1 MALVLKDRVQETT
14 TTTGTGVIT
23 LDGATTGFQAFSAVG
38 SGNDTYYTITDGT
51 NWEVGVGM
59 YANVPSPALSLDFS
73 AVTTLPAGITFTRA
87 TDGTYFDSSGLLQTA
102 GSDVARFDHRLESGV
117 WVNKGLLIEES
128 RTNIMQRSEVF
139 NDAYYTKSNATVTA
153 DATAAPTGSISA
165 DRIVENTTNATHFF
179 YRDFSLNATSQVYS
193 LSIFVKANQR
203 FRFAL
208 QFSSNVSPSPGGRLV
223 GNLNNETFS
232 AFPIG
237 TGATLVNSFSQK
249 LADGWYRVGFSV
261 LTGVNQTHR
270 AQFNIYNDAGAST
283 YAGSTA
289 NGIYAWGMQLE
300 AGNFGTSYIHT
311 PSTANV
317 TRNADVVSM
326 TSTDFSSW
334 FNQPEGTMF
343 TQYDFTGLSSANYAW
358 DITQNG
364 TTNER
369 HVLTAINTDVTSRV
383 AVVDGNVTQ
392 AILLSPDPATTPAAN
407 TTYRHAYAYK
417 VNDFAATLDG
427 RIPTIDTAG
436 TVPAPNRI
444 ELGQDRNNL
453 GVNSLNGHL
462 AKFYYWNTRLS
473 NGTLQ
478 FLSGTGTLSSGNY
491 LWRTNPVSSSNS
503 NALVNWGA
511 GTKTVFSPLPAQAT
525 LGSAA
530 TADNSSIGTNQ
541 YAWANFKKALDQG
554 VVGGV
559 AYSDENTNGIVST
572 YSLVSTSTA
581 INHVGG
587 VLAPNGDVHFIP
599 YNNVRGQKLSA
610 AGVVSTYSLVYTVAN
625 AYGGGVLAG
634 NGDIHFVPTQA
645 ARGQKVSASGV
656 VSTYSLVYTTNTAYF
671 GGVLAPNGDIH
682 FVPTQAARGQKVS
695 AAGVVST
702 YSLVYTTGTGGGYL
716 GGCLA
721 PNGDIHFIPRNAPV
735 GQKISA
741 AGVVS
746 TYSLVYTTSD
756 AYRGGVLS
764 PNGDIHFIPFN
775 AAVGQKISAAGVVST
790 YALAATFSAGGYN
803 SGVLAPNGDIH
814 FIPANATVGQRI
826 SVNGTPYTY
835 SLVYT
840 IASGFGGGILRPD
853 GSIVFAPQTAAVGQ
867 IISTNPGSPL
877 GLEECLSSYLNK
889 F

>member
-23 LDGATTGFQAFSAVG
+23 LAGATTGFQAFSAVG

-51 NWEVGVGM
+51 NWEAGTGM
-59 YANVPSPALSLDFS
+59 YANVPSPALSLDFTS
-73 AVTTLPAGITFTRA
+73 TTTLDSRIALTRA
-87 TDGTYFDSSGLLQTA
+87 TSATYFDSTGTLTSATSG
-102 GSDVARFDHRLESGV
+102 VARFEHYLENGV
-117 WVNKGLLIEES
+117 WVNKGLLIEPQ
-128 RTNIMQRSEVF
+128 RTNLSLRSQEF
-139 NDAYYTKSNATVTA
+139 NDASWLKSNCTITANTTVAPDGTTTADRFRETSTANVFHEVYREVASINSTTQSFTFSVFIKADGRTEGSMIFQFGTSQQIRTNFDLTAKTIGPPFFITSGTPLAATIRELDDGWFRLSLSGITGSSGTHRLRIVPISNGQTVYTGSTSAGFILWGAMLEAGGSPSSYIATTSATVQRDADEYTMTSTNFSDWYSSTQGTIFTKSFAN
-153 DATAAPTGSISA
+153 
-165 DRIVENTTNATHFF
+165 
-179 YRDFSLNATSQVYS
+179 NATSQRFVSISDNTGNEIIQGAFTQSSGGGPYFQVLDGGVS
-193 LSIFVKANQR
+193 QAVVGTESDYPQETSPIDISFAFAYTKDDFAGSYNGSFPSIDLS
-203 FRFAL
+203 
-208 QFSSNVSPSPGGRLV
+208 
-223 GNLNNETFS
+223 
-232 AFPIG
+232 G
-237 TGATLVNSFSQK
+237 TLPT
-249 LADGWYRVGFSV
+249 
-261 LTGVNQTHR
+261 VNQ
-270 AQFNIYNDAGAST
+270 
-283 YAGSTA
+283 
-289 NGIYAWGMQLE
+289 
-300 AGNFGTSYIHT
+300 
-311 PSTANV
+311 
-317 TRNADVVSM
+317 ADLGR
-326 TSTDFSSW
+326 SS
-334 FNQPEGTMF
+334 G
-343 TQYDFTGLSSANYAW
+343 ANY
-358 DITQNG
+358 
-364 TTNER
+364 
-369 HVLTAINTDVTSRV
+369 
-383 AVVDGNVTQ
+383 
-392 AILLSPDPATTPAAN
+392 
-407 TTYRHAYAYK
+407 
-417 VNDFAATLDG
+417 
-427 RIPTIDTAG
+427 
-436 TVPAPNRI
+436 
-444 ELGQDRNNL
+444 
-453 GVNSLNGHL
+453 LNGVL
-462 AKFYYWNTRLS
+462 SKFYYWNTRLS

-775 AAVGQKISAAGVVST
+775 AAVGQKISAAGIVST

-814 FIPANATVGQRI
+814 FIPTNATVGQRI

-835 SLVYT
+835 GLVYT
-840 IASGFGGGILRPD
+840 IANGFGGGILRPD
-853 GSIVFAPQTAAVGQ
+853 GSIVFTPQTAAVGQ
-867 IISTNPGSPL
+867 IIYTNPGSPL

>member
-23 LDGATTGFQAFSAVG
+23 LDGAATGFQAFSAVG
-38 SGNDTYYTITDGT
+38 NSNQTYYTITDGT
-51 NWEVGVGM
+51 NWETGIGTVGEL
-59 YANVPSPALSLDFS
+59 NSSPALSLNFTS
-73 AVTTLPAGITFTRA
+73 TTTLDSRISLTRA
-87 TDGTYFDSSGLLQTA
+87 TNGTYFDSNGVLQSASSG
-102 GSDVARFDHRLESGV
+102 VARFDHRLENGV
-117 WVNKGLLIEES
+117 WVNKGLLVEPA
-128 RTNIMQRSEVF
+128 RTNIAQYSEQF
-139 NDAYYTKSNATVTA
+139 NNAFWTKSQTT
-153 DATAAPTGSISA
+153 ATANAIAAPDGTTTA
-165 DRIVENTTNATHFF
+165 DRINETAVDAGHNVSKTFTG
-179 YRDFSLNATSQVYS
+179 
-193 LSIFVKANQR
+193 LSINTNYSWSAFVK
-203 FRFAL
+203 
-208 QFSSNVSPSPGGRLV
+208 GGLNRNYLLIQYSA
-223 GNLNNETFS
+223 GNNFIATVVDITRGQIAYS
-232 AFPIG
+232 VAG
-237 TGATLVNSFSQK
+237 TTDTLVSTFFM
-249 LADGWYRVGFSV
+249 DCGGGWYRVGISGSLSNFNAVNPNFRVQTV
-261 LTGVNQTHR
+261 LDN
-270 AQFNIYNDAGAST
+270 FDSSFLGATNSGF
-283 YAGSTA
+283 Y
-289 NGIYAWGMQLE
+289 IWGAQLE
-300 AGNFGTSYIHT
+300 TGAGVSSYIET
-311 PSTANV
+311 PTNADV
-317 TRNADVVSM
+317 TRNADALVMTGTNFSDWYNQSEGTFLTQAYVYGGRSQRFLAATDNTSAEQITGVVATSAGQGPYFQVIDGSVTQTAIGVLAYDFANTIDTP
-326 TSTDFSSW
+326 TST
-334 FNQPEGTMF
+334 
-343 TQYDFTGLSSANYAW
+343 
-358 DITQNG
+358 
-364 TTNER
+364 
-369 HVLTAINTDVTSRV
+369 V
-383 AVVDGNVTQ
+383 AFAFKQ
-392 AILLSPDPATTPAAN
+392 
-407 TTYRHAYAYK
+407 
-417 VNDFAATLDG
+417 NDFAISINGDSVITDGSGTLPTPDRMFVGSDG
-427 RIPTIDTAG
+427 S
-436 TVPAPNRI
+436 NY
-444 ELGQDRNNL
+444 
-453 GVNSLNGHL
+453 LNGIL
-462 AKFYYWNTRLS
+462 SSIYFWSTRLTDGEVQYLAGRAITS
-473 NGTLQ
+473 
-478 FLSGTGTLSSGNY
+478 TGRKLFRDTVLAS
-491 LWRTNPVSSSNS
+491 TNS
-503 NALVNWGA
+503 NALVNWSA

-530 TADNSSIGTNQ
+530 TADDSSIGTNQ

-559 AYSDENTNGIVST
+559 AYSNENTNGIVST

-790 YALAATFSAGGYN
+790 YSLAFLVLGAYN

-814 FIPANATVGQRI
+814 FIPASSPIGQKI
-826 SVNGTPYTY
+826 SVDGVVSTY
-835 SLVYT
+835 NLLYT

-853 GSIVFAPQTAAVGQ
+853 GSIVFIPQTAVRGQ